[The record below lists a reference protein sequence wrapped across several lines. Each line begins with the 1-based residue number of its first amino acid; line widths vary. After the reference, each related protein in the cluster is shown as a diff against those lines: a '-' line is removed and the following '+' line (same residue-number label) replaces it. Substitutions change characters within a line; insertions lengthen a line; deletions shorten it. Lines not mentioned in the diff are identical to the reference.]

1 MPLYSLE
8 GPLPDLVAPVVIAA
22 FDGWV
27 DAGSAATAVLDVL
40 GDGAPVIARFDADQ
54 LYDYR
59 SRRPTLTIRN
69 GRLDSLD
76 WPELTLRA
84 ARFDDR
90 DLLVLT
96 GEEPD
101 DRWHQ
106 LAADTVELLAS
117 LGASQWISLGAIP
130 AAVAH
135 TRAGPSSGPRRAT
148 DCSAAAST
156 RGRRGSCACRRAALS
171 MLKIAVAES
180 GVPSVGYFA
189 QIPHY
194 VSGPYALAAL
204 ELLRALERHLD
215 VVLPRGDLEA
225 EGRQLR
231 QRLDAATA
239 ADDTTRQYVEKLEA
253 MIDEERQP
261 SGDDLIAEIEQFL
274 RGQGRRRTVLAAG
287 GPSWKDGKPSVP
299 ARGGPSPSGR
309 GSWRTR
315 APGSRGPRRRPA
327 RRPARTRPRSGSRRC
342 PASQPGLVRDRA
354 DEVARAHPGRPA
366 RADEQAGDAGPRPRR
381 GGPGRPGRPSPSRHA
396 VAR

>member
-27 DAGSAATAVLDVL
+27 DAGSAATTVLDVL

-101 DRWHQ
+101 DRWHR
-106 LAADTVELLAS
+106 LAADTVELLTS
-117 LGASQWISLGAIP
+117 LGVSQWISLGAIP

-135 TRAGPSSGPRRAT
+135 TRPVPILGTASRDGLLRAG
-148 DCSAAAST
+148 ST
-156 RGRRGSCACRRAALS
+156 RARPGSCACRRRRCRCSRSRSPSRAS
-171 MLKIAVAES
+171 RPS
-180 GVPSVGYFA
+180 GTSPRSRTTSA
-189 QIPHY
+189 DRTRWRRSSCSARW
-194 VSGPYALAAL
+194 SGTSTSS
-204 ELLRALERHLD
+204 
-215 VVLPRGDLEA
+215 LPRGDLEA

-239 ADDTTRQYVEKLEA
+239 ADDTTRQYVEKLES
-253 MIDEERQP
+253 MVDEERQP

-274 RGQGRRRTVLAAG
+274 RGQSDG
-287 GPSWKDGKPSVP
+287 GPS
-299 ARGGPSPSGR
+299 
-309 GSWRTR
+309 
-315 APGSRGPRRRPA
+315 
-327 RRPARTRPRSGSRRC
+327 
-342 PASQPGLVRDRA
+342 
-354 DEVARAHPGRPA
+354 
-366 RADEQAGDAGPRPRR
+366 
-381 GGPGRPGRPSPSRHA
+381 
-396 VAR
+396 